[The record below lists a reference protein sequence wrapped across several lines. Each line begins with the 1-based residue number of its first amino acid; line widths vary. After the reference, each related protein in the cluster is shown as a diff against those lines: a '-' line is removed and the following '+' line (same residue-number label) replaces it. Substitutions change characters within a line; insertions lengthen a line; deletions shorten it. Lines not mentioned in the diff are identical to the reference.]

1 MLLTVY
7 KLKAF
12 TSKLMILFFLDIEL
26 DESLFRS
33 LNGSSSVESL
43 ENIQLPDTVT
53 KLTTPYRSTVY
64 LVGTAHFSESSQ
76 EDVRKVIL
84 PHVLCLFVWFHFP
97 FSSRSYD
104 LKLRRSI
111 DSSKS

>member
-1 MLLTVY
+1 
-7 KLKAF
+7 
-12 TSKLMILFFLDIEL
+12 MILFFLDIEL

-76 EDVRKVIL
+76 EDVRKVIHL
-84 PHVLCLFVWFHFP
+84 VLCLHLFWFHFP

-104 LKLRRSI
+104 VKLRRSI